1 MKGKQ
6 ERIRID
12 TIERLQRYEHAR
24 QRDNQGY
31 QKKSINNMIEDIL
44 EENGF

>member
-12 TIERLQRYEHAR
+12 TIERLQRYEHSR
-24 QRDNQGY
+24 QRDNQSY